1 MWLVC
6 SIDIRC
12 ICGAEISAA
21 DPRQPLKPFAEK
33 YLKHENHDFKKK
45 TSVDKKQRRFDLA
58 LHSKCWYRM
67 DLGRRRR
74 LATLCGVFST
84 PRRFHHTPR
93 TLHAW
98 ERVRGERFRSV
109 VGIVSLTSSEV
120 NHQCHSFSSDSLKGC
135 QTCNFGKPCVLPV
148 VG

>member
-6 SIDIRC
+6 LIAIHC
-12 ICGAEISAA
+12 ICDAKISAA
-21 DPRQPLKPFAEK
+21 ESRQTLKSFTTNN
-33 YLKHENHDFKKK
+33 LRDKKAFSK
-45 TSVDKKQRRFDLA
+45 NTCVVKKQRRFGLA
-58 LHSKCWYRM
+58 LHSKSWYGKGLR
-67 DLGRRRR
+67 RRRR

-93 TLHAW
+93 TVHAW

-109 VGIVSLTSSEV
+109 VGIVSVASSEV
-120 NHQCHSFSSDSLKGC
+120 NDRCHFIRSHSLKGC
-135 QTCNFGKPCVLPV
+135 QTCNFGKPCVLPL